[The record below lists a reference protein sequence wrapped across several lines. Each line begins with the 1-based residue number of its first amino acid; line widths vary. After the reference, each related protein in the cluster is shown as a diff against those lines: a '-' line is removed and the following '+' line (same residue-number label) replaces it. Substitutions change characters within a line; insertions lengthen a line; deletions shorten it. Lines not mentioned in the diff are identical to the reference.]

1 MEEMLKKIE
10 NIIANYNFEN
20 KKETVEYISENF
32 YLTQSELREIFQIL
46 DDMSSAQKENIYEI
60 IKSFEFESELNLKKR
75 GEKFLE
81 YIRRERHPLIYEAK
95 KKADERAAKIKGKN
109 IKVSYPENF
118 EGAEIKIELTFNK
131 VKDVKQIL
139 EKLTGSKKEIEELIE
154 ILKNGG

>member
-10 NIIANYNFEN
+10 NIIGNYNFEN
-20 KKETVEYISENF
+20 KKETVEYISKNF

-75 GEKFLE
+75 GENFLE

-95 KKADERAAKIKGKN
+95 KKADERAAKIKGEN